1 MSKELNELA
10 EEIEN
15 LHCRRVETLLW
26 ASINALLENSDLTIS
41 DLELQDRVAD
51 MLGMALEE
59 LRRQGERIEAARGK
73 AYKVAKSLGPM
84 VPPSGHR
91 EGSTVGR

>member
-26 ASINALLENSDLTIS
+26 ASLNALLENGDLTIS
-41 DLELQDRVAD
+41 ALELQDRVAD
-51 MLGMALEE
+51 MLEVALDE
-59 LRRQGERIEAARGK
+59 LRRQGKRVEEVRGK
-73 AYKVAKSLGPM
+73 AYKVAKSLSPVAPRSCHHKGD
-84 VPPSGHR
+84 
-91 EGSTVGR
+91 TVYR